1 MSYPCSLIRDCVEVR
16 RHPTVVR
23 LSDLESESS
32 HWLGETFVLTKEVQA
47 HLAALQHC
55 LRQPHG
61 SGVFLIGHYGSG
73 KSHLLAYLALQLRG
87 QWVPEPPHVVPIS
100 LVNFGSTNRL
110 EDIVAGAL
118 GVAVGGGDRRPAWEA
133 ILAQHARGLVLLFDE
148 LSEFLRA
155 KPDARGLS
163 EDVRFLQFLGEYAQD
178 HRLWIVAAMQEEI
191 EHTGALDF
199 ELYRKIK
206 DRYPLRLLLTPAH
219 VQALVADS
227 ILIKKPVYAGA
238 VQELC
243 RDLKPLASE
252 TSMDFETLQRVY
264 PLHPATLNMLE
275 EIRDRFS
282 QARGVID
289 FTVTRLLGDPARGVD
304 AFLDQPFGSLLTPDT
319 IVDHFQDLFE
329 VQPEF
334 LPLAQQLLPWYA
346 NHLDELFDRPALRDL
361 ARRIL
366 KLLLLVHLSPA
377 REALRPNEALGWL
390 MLMATR
396 LEPSRNRAVIERV
409 LTTLA
414 DRGRYVVRQGDGY
427 RLDLRDDS
435 AATLER
441 LLAREVAALEGQG
454 TLVLERLVPL
464 LPATAFNPF
473 HGTRNRWQHRRVT
486 WYFHERRFALWVGD
500 ENPEV
505 PRDQLGICLR
515 LPWGNRDPA
524 PGCFTVLPA
533 AMEVTPALVELAA
546 LQYLREQPASPEL
559 ARRVAQRLDSRR
571 TLWEQAVRTA
581 WQSAQLLT
589 PDAASEP
596 APRLDPQS
604 GFEAWLDQ
612 VALTALRRTYPAFER
627 FAPQHGPLP
636 KEAWLRFLRF
646 AVKEDLG
653 SPLADEYV
661 RLIRE
666 AYLVPMGLL
675 RRKGQEYTTPA
686 NLDRHELV
694 TLLAPLL
701 QREANPRSVHEH
713 LSAPIYGLVPDQI
726 NLLLVFLLLQGE
738 IDILKD
744 RRSYRETFELLP
756 NPLQYDRIVAGT
768 ALSSEALRDLEHLCR
783 GLGLAVPSQWSALTQ
798 RRTAHQ
804 LKELGRRETE
814 HQLPLLRQLVD
825 SEHTALAKRLQA
837 HIDMWASLEAGKDA
851 LHGLQQFLFNIG
863 TASAFLADREALREL
878 PERIPRLLAQ
888 AQRLT
893 HVLQHPIVR
902 RLQPVD
908 SQALGASPGLDDLPG
923 FERWLQRAD
932 RLYEAHK
939 ASYRERHEA
948 WWNSVPKSEPWQCPP
963 LARSRHLDLSELA
976 TQEESCLREAEQARC
991 SGLVDLNFQAQCRCG
1006 FDGETA
1012 PVAGILER
1020 LAALRQ
1026 QIEERLRLFFAQGQ
1040 VKARIRQWQQ
1050 QGIEL
1055 NPATLAYLD
1064 GKQPWPQ
1071 VEDLA
1076 GFDDFLAGADLAAE
1090 VDVTP
1095 ILELLARRTWRPDD
1109 LLRELQRL
1117 FLATNAPRLRFA
1129 SRPAGQVPD
1138 SVLAWC
1144 AEQCL
1149 RSASPLP
1156 GDFTREELRRLGGL
1170 LRPEWVSPKAL
1181 HRLEKLGLE
1190 EAGVDQILTWLL
1202 SGQVAAPEQVEDS
1215 QSVVATAIEL
1225 LHPTP
1230 ATGPRQLGQVCAR
1243 QYRDSRRFQRIAPQR
1258 WLQHLDAL
1266 AKAPLA
1272 GLPDLT
1278 TALRQ
1283 HEAAQW
1289 LLVDA
1294 LGLPLFELATQ
1305 LLHATLSEW
1314 SPAQISFAQRSTTNT
1329 TTDGCYRELLD
1340 ANLVHEITKLDVV
1353 DTLLHAEATP
1363 FAELQALVSTRL
1375 AAPLQRVAGRLD
1387 PTRPLLVF
1395 ADHGFRLSP
1404 NGRHYVHGGASTLER
1419 VVPLWHFAARTR
1431 QG

>member
-1 MSYPCSLIRDCVEVR
+1 MPYPCSLIRDCVEVR

-23 LSDLESESS
+23 LSDLESDGSQ
-32 HWLGETFVLTKEVQA
+32 WLGETFVVTKEVQA
-47 HLAALQHC
+47 HLTALQHC
-55 LRQPHG
+55 FRQAHG

-73 KSHLLAYLALQLRG
+73 KSHLLAHLALRLRG
-87 QWVPEPPHVVPIS
+87 SEWLSEPPHVAPIS
-100 LVNFGSTNRL
+100 LVNFGSNNRL

-118 GVAVGGGDRRPAWEA
+118 AVAVGDGDRRPAWEA

-155 KPDARGLS
+155 KPDARALS

-227 ILIKKPVYAGA
+227 ILIKKPVYAEA

-243 RDLKPLASE
+243 RDLRPLASE
-252 TSMDFETLQRVY
+252 TNIDFETLQKVY
-264 PLHPATLNMLE
+264 PLHPATLSLLE

-304 AFLDQPFGSLLTPDT
+304 ALLDQPFGSLLTPDT

-334 LPLAQQLLPWYA
+334 LPLAQQLLPWYVA
-346 NHLDELFDRPALRDL
+346 HLDELFDRPALRDL
-361 ARRIL
+361 ARRVL

-377 REALRPNEALGWL
+377 REVLRPSEALGWL

-396 LEPSRNRAVIERV
+396 LEPSRNRTVIERV
-409 LTTLA
+409 LTTLTEQ
-414 DRGRYVVRQGDGY
+414 GRYVVRQGDGY

-441 LLAREVAALEGQG
+441 LLAREIAALEGRDE
-454 TLVLERLVPL
+454 LVLERLVPL

-486 WYFHERRFALWVGD
+486 WYFHERRFAVWVGD
-500 ENPEV
+500 ENPEML
-505 PRDQLGICLR
+505 RDQLGICLR

-524 PGCFTVLPA
+524 TGCFTILPA
-533 AMEVTPALVELAA
+533 AIPVTPALVELAA
-546 LQYLREQPASPEL
+546 LQHLREQPGSPEL
-559 ARRVAQRLDSRR
+559 TRRVVQRLDSRR
-571 TLWEQAVRTA
+571 VLWEQAVRTA
-581 WQSAQLLT
+581 WQSAQLHT
-589 PDAASEP
+589 PDGVSEP
-596 APRLDPQS
+596 APRLDPQT

-612 VALTALRRTYPAFER
+612 VALTALRRTYPGFER

-646 AVKEDLG
+646 AAKEDIGL
-653 SPLADEYV
+653 PLADEYV

-675 RRKGQEYTTPA
+675 RRKGQEYATPA

-694 TLLAPLL
+694 VLLAPLL
-701 QREANPRSVHEH
+701 QHEASPRSVHEH
-713 LSAPIYGLVPDQI
+713 LSAPIFGLVPDQI
-726 NLLLVFLLLQGE
+726 NLLLAFLLLQGE

-744 RRSYRETFELLP
+744 KRSYRETFELLP
-756 NPLQYDRIVAGT
+756 NPLHYDRIVAGT
-768 ALSSEALRDLEHLCR
+768 ALSSEALRDLEQLCR
-783 GLGLAVPSQWSALTQ
+783 GLGLPVPSQWSALTQ
-798 RRTAHQ
+798 RRSANQ
-804 LKELGRRETE
+804 LKELGRRECE
-814 HQLPLLRQLVD
+814 RQLPLLRQLVA
-825 SEHTALAKRLQA
+825 SEHKALAKRLQA
-837 HIDMWASLEAGKDA
+837 HIDMWASLESGKDV
-851 LHGLQQFLFNIG
+851 LHGLQQFLFDIG
-863 TASAFLADREALREL
+863 TASAFLAEREALREL
-878 PERIPRLLAQ
+878 PERIPRLLTE

-902 RLQPVD
+902 RLQPAD
-908 SQALGASPGLDDLPG
+908 SEALGATPGLDDLPG
-923 FERWLQRAD
+923 FERWLQRAAC
-932 RLYEAHK
+932 LYDAHK

-948 WWNSVPKSEPWQCPP
+948 WWESVPKPEPWQCPP
-963 LARSRHLDLSELA
+963 LARSRHLDLGELVA
-976 TQEESCLREAEQARC
+976 QEESCRREAEQAHC
-991 SGLVDLNFQAQCRCG
+991 GGLVDLNFQAQCRCG
-1006 FDGETA
+1006 FDGDTA
-1012 PVAGILER
+1012 PLAGILER
-1020 LAALRQ
+1020 LSALRQ
-1026 QIEERLRLFFAQGQ
+1026 QIEGRVRLFFAQDT

-1071 VEDLA
+1071 IDDLA

-1090 VDVTP
+1090 LDVTP

-1117 FLATNAPRLRFA
+1117 FLASNASRLRFA

-1138 SVLAWC
+1138 AILAWC

-1149 RSASPLP
+1149 RSGNTLP
-1156 GDFTREELRRLGGL
+1156 GELTREELRRLGSL
-1170 LRPEWVSPKAL
+1170 LRPEWVSTRAL
-1181 HRLEKLGLE
+1181 QRLEKLGLE
-1190 EAGVDQILTWLL
+1190 EASIDQVLTWLL
-1202 SGQVAAPEQVEDS
+1202 GGQVAAPEHVEDN
-1215 QSVVATAIEL
+1215 QSFLATALAL
-1225 LHPTP
+1225 LHPAP
-1230 ATGPRQLGQVCAR
+1230 IDEPQQLGQLCAR
-1243 QYRDSRRFQRIAPQR
+1243 QYRDSRRFQRLAGQR
-1258 WLQHLDAL
+1258 WLQHLEAL
-1266 AKAPLA
+1266 AKTSLT

-1278 TALRQ
+1278 AALRQ

-1294 LGLPLFELATQ
+1294 LGLPLVELATGI
-1305 LLHATLSEW
+1305 LHAALSEW
-1314 SPAQISFAQRSTTNT
+1314 MPAQLSFAQRSTTNT

-1340 ANLVHEITKLDVV
+1340 SNLVHEITKLDVV

-1363 FAELQALVSTRL
+1363 FAELQALVNARL
-1375 AAPLQRVAGRLD
+1375 SAALQRVASRLD
-1387 PTRPLLVF
+1387 PTHPLLVF
-1395 ADHGFRLSP
+1395 ADHGFRLTP
-1404 NGRHYVHGGASTLER
+1404 NGRNYTHGGPSTLER
-1419 VVPLWHFAARTR
+1419 VVPLWRFEARR
-1431 QG
+1431 RS